1 MRVTRQRTMSPA
13 DSEEVEVVS
22 AAFAA
27 VVLLTTE
34 TSGRCLFCFVLRRR
48 WGERKG
54 KEKVEHQRRRKD
66 EKKATLTLSLT
77 HLSRRRRSLFDFHAP
92 GERGDDGAGAEMRAG
107 SGGVG
112 RLGDLFGF
120 VFREVE
126 VEFFFFFF
134 QERSRRSTSSK
145 EFLLARFLSLP
156 RLGLCAWERATIT
169 KKANGS
175 TDLWEENVA
184 WGGEGG
190 HEKIDLQKFRMQ
202 GKGGALERAEN
213 RKKVR
218 SCLCSLRCSASKN
231 SKKKPDFFF
240 FASNL
245 QTHFRNSNHA
255 LLLQVELAPGQGRG
269 PRARRCRAQRVH
281 VSEGD

>member
-1 MRVTRQRTMSPA
+1 MKKRQ
-13 DSEEVEVVS
+13 
-22 AAFAA
+22 
-27 VVLLTTE
+27 
-34 TSGRCLFCFVLRRR
+34 
-48 WGERKG
+48 
-54 KEKVEHQRRRKD
+54 
-66 EKKATLTLSLT
+66 LSLSPSHT
-77 HLSRRRRSLFDFHAP
+77 CPEDDEASSTFTLPAREETMEPAQRCVPGPGAWVDWEICLGSFFVRLRLS
-92 GERGDDGAGAEMRAG
+92 
-107 SGGVG
+107 
-112 RLGDLFGF
+112 
-120 VFREVE
+120 
-126 VEFFFFFF
+126 FFFFF
-134 QERSRRSTSSK
+134 QEWSRRSTSSK

>member
-1 MRVTRQRTMSPA
+1 MKKRQ
-13 DSEEVEVVS
+13 
-22 AAFAA
+22 
-27 VVLLTTE
+27 
-34 TSGRCLFCFVLRRR
+34 
-48 WGERKG
+48 
-54 KEKVEHQRRRKD
+54 
-66 EKKATLTLSLT
+66 LSLSPSHT
-77 HLSRRRRSLFDFHAP
+77 CPEDDEASSTFTLPAREETMEPAQRCVPGPGAWVDWEICLGSFFVRLRLS
-92 GERGDDGAGAEMRAG
+92 
-107 SGGVG
+107 
-112 RLGDLFGF
+112 
-120 VFREVE
+120 
-126 VEFFFFFF
+126 FFFFFSG
-134 QERSRRSTSSK
+134 E
-145 EFLLARFLSLP
+145 EP
-156 RLGLCAWERATIT
+156 PIDVLCAWERATIT